1 MTVPKRDM
9 PGNASTKRSGQVMH
23 RILQGHFLWDCS
35 YRGRKLPPLRC
46 LKGTAQPYVAWDR
59 GINWHAPVPA
69 RPYLSCFSAS
79 LALVD
84 APVPLAA
91 AAAADH
97 ARGCV
102 THMSSTTGLPGRYRK
117 RSQRFGSRWERSGSC
132 VVPVAPAECAAAAA
146 QGVCGERVGVA
157 AATSTAV
164 TAAAT
169 GATAAA
175 VAAAV
180 CGVAAMSA
188 VPACT
193 RLVQWS
199 EVVKKADPFF
209 GRSRVRFRVPPWV
222 LNTIA
227 RDHLA

>member
-9 PGNASTKRSGQVMH
+9 PGNASTQRSGQVEH

-35 YRGRKLPPLRC
+35 YRGRKLLRC

-59 GINWHAPVPA
+59 GTNWHAPVPA

-117 RSQRFGSRWERSGSC
+117 RSPRFGSRWEHSGSC
-132 VVPVAPAECAAAAA
+132 VVPVALSECAAAAA
-146 QGVCGERVGVA
+146 QGVCGEWVGGC
-157 AATSTAV
+157 SCDKHC
-164 TAAAT
+164 
-169 GATAAA
+169 GDRSCNGCNGGGSGS
-175 VAAAV
+175 
-180 CGVAAMSA
+180 CGVWCCSH
-188 VPACT
+188 VRCT
-193 RLVQWS
+193 GVHTFLVQWS
-199 EVVKKADPFF
+199 EDVKKADPFF